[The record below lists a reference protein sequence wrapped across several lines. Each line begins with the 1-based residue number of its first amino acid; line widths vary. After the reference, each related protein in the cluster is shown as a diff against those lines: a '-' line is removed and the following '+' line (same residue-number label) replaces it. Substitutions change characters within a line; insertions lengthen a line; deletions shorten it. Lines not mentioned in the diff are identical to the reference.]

1 MSGAAKVRRNGLVL
15 AAGLALIGA
24 VVVLLCFS
32 YVRNMSGTVR
42 ADTERYLAEIG
53 SHVAAMVDSRVADRL
68 EDLQITADAYA
79 EFDDPVQGMAYLK
92 RVSDAYGFL
101 SITAVSADGTARTTD
116 GRSGYAGQDP
126 ALERAM
132 AGEGCMTTTDS
143 GGAQVRHLIYLVPVR
158 REGRP
163 AGALAATCSHGTIR
177 AFLQEEI
184 FSGRG
189 YSGIVDA
196 RGDFIIHS
204 DSSAARTDAEN
215 FFTLVE
221 AAGGAAGLEE
231 MRENMAAGR
240 GGLVYYTLEDG
251 VEKAVCYTPLEYSGW
266 TLLCVV
272 PTSVTEE
279 RTQPLVERTLLLTAV
294 IVGLFLFLFL
304 LIFTLYRHSQRQL
317 ERLAYVD
324 GVTGG
329 LSRAKFELEAGR
341 LLAASPPGTYALV
354 SVDIQKFKLIND
366 AFGSA
371 DGNRALKHVH
381 DTMVLCLRR
390 QELAARLSADTFNL
404 LLFNTSRE
412 EIAARLER
420 IAERVN
426 AYNDGLEK
434 KYYMPLSAGVY
445 LVNDPAL
452 DFITIQDRANVAR
465 KKNRR
470 LGAARL
476 SACTFYSDVERRR
489 LLREKE
495 IDNRMAAALAG
506 GEFIVYLQPKV
517 SLESGRVTG
526 AEALVR
532 WQDPEKGLIP
542 PDEFIPVLEQNGFIT
557 RLDLYVF
564 EQVCALL
571 RRWIGEGRAPIPV
584 SVNLSRVHLDNPGF
598 LADYQA
604 VLEKYA
610 VPPAL
615 IEMEL
620 TETLVLEDVER
631 VVQVIGQ
638 IHALGCRCAL
648 DDFGSGYSSLNALRE
663 IPADVLKLDKAFFD
677 ESAADRRS
685 ERVVES
691 VIELARKLD
700 METVSEGVEKPE
712 QVEFLRRAR
721 CDMVQGYVFSRPVP
735 VEQFEALAFHGPISC
750 VL

>member
-1 MSGAAKVRRNGLVL
+1 M
-15 AAGLALIGA
+15 
-24 VVVLLCFS
+24 
-32 YVRNMSGTVR
+32 
-42 ADTERYLAEIG
+42 
-53 SHVAAMVDSRVADRL
+53 
-68 EDLQITADAYA
+68 
-79 EFDDPVQGMAYLK
+79 
-92 RVSDAYGFL
+92 
-101 SITAVSADGTARTTD
+101 
-116 GRSGYAGQDP
+116 
-126 ALERAM
+126 
-132 AGEGCMTTTDS
+132 
-143 GGAQVRHLIYLVPVR
+143 
-158 REGRP
+158 
-163 AGALAATCSHGTIR
+163 
-177 AFLQEEI
+177 
-184 FSGRG
+184 
-189 YSGIVDA
+189 
-196 RGDFIIHS
+196 
-204 DSSAARTDAEN
+204 
-215 FFTLVE
+215 
-221 AAGGAAGLEE
+221 
-231 MRENMAAGR
+231 
-240 GGLVYYTLEDG
+240 
-251 VEKAVCYTPLEYSGW
+251 
-266 TLLCVV
+266 
-272 PTSVTEE
+272 
-279 RTQPLVERTLLLTAV
+279 
-294 IVGLFLFLFL
+294 
-304 LIFTLYRHSQRQL
+304 
-317 ERLAYVD
+317 
-324 GVTGG
+324 
-329 LSRAKFELEAGR
+329 
-341 LLAASPPGTYALV
+341 
-354 SVDIQKFKLIND
+354 
-366 AFGSA
+366 
-371 DGNRALKHVH
+371 
-381 DTMVLCLRR
+381 
-390 QELAARLSADTFNL
+390 
-404 LLFNTSRE
+404 
-412 EIAARLER
+412 
-420 IAERVN
+420 
-426 AYNDGLEK
+426 
-434 KYYMPLSAGVY
+434 Y

-470 LGAARL
+470 LGSARL
-476 SACTFYSDVERRR
+476 SACAFYSDVERRR

-526 AEALVR
+526 AEALAR
-532 WQDPEKGLIP
+532 WQDPEKGLVP

-571 RRWIGEGRAPIPV
+571 HRWIGEGREPV
-584 SVNLSRVHLDNPGF
+584 AISVNLSRVHLDSPGF

-604 VLEKYA
+604 VLERYA

-677 ESAADRRS
+677 ERGAGRRG

-700 METVSEGVEKPE
+700 MQTVSEGVEKPE